1 MRLSNVKFSID
12 FDYYFSGESALL
24 LIPLISNIHNL
35 IIYNINITRYNSM
48 HVNSANINRFK
59 LPSQSQINQIPIS
72 SKTKTFESIV
82 KFNFS
87 LNYNNILNDHS
98 LLSYFKYPSSSTR
111 IDLNKNFDLNENF
124 SQSATSFSHLDNFIN
139 YLIDRDFNFNDYNY
153 VTYRGILTKLSTLF
167 YNYDEDFKFNCTLI
181 NDTIFV
187 SDNSPL
193 ASPSNHFHK
202 LSMYH
207 GYAFEYYC
215 TNDNDD
221 VRVNTN
227 EQYININDVTLSDK
241 KVLIAGE
248 VDCINDNNE
257 YVELKTSKVITNRH
271 DQNIFDKKLLK
282 FYFQSYLLNISKI
295 IVGFKD
301 KKGFIDDI
309 KEFNTLDLPNLVKG
323 KTFEWNPDVCLSLTS
338 MLLDFISYNIKSHTK
353 YVNKPN
359 LTYQLNYVASNR
371 SLEINL
377 IDNKDIL
384 KDDNDTIE
392 RIGFIPLKFFNHFNI
407 PH

>member
-1 MRLSNVKFSID
+1 
-12 FDYYFSGESALL
+12 
-24 LIPLISNIHNL
+24 
-35 IIYNINITRYNSM
+35 M
-48 HVNSANINRFK
+48 HVNNANINRFR

-98 LLSYFKYPSSSTR
+98 LLSYFRFPSSSTR
-111 IDLNKNFDLNENF
+111 IDLNRNFDLNENF
-124 SQSATSFSHLDNFIN
+124 SQSPTSISHLDNFIN
-139 YLIDRDFNFNDYNY
+139 YLIDRDFSFNDYNF

-181 NDTIFV
+181 NDTIFI

-241 KVLIAGE
+241 KILIAGE

-295 IVGFKD
+295 VVGFKD

-359 LTYQLNYVASNR
+359 LTYQLNYVASKR

-377 IDNKDIL
+377 IDDKDIL
-384 KDDNDTIE
+384 KDDNDSIE
-392 RIGFIPLKFFNHFNI
+392 RVGFIPLKLFNHFNI